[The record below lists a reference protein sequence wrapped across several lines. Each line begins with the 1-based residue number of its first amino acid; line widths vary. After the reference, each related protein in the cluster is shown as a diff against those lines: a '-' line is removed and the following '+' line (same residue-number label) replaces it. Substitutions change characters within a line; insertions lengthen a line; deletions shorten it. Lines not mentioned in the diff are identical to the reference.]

1 MQTMYLENFEIH
13 DVKVDDEALKKGL
26 NLYEEVENKLLNRFF
41 EAEKAFGFETK
52 KEIDIWDFLS
62 ISRNPQK
69 LRNLHNRITNF
80 KTEKIKISIQNDF
93 TDWLEE
99 LEVSNLENIN
109 DKGSESKNLKEYFI
123 LDIWGG

>member
-123 LDIWGG
+123 LDI